1 LKAALSEADQKY
13 LSLKNE
19 QGSQVPEDEQYLEMA
34 NIVQEL
40 RQPMSSITGYTDFL
54 LGESVGILGALQRK
68 FLERIKISAER
79 MNRLVNELLRLTV
92 VEMDGSKPVNV
103 EGMDLYAVVEE
114 AISESIDG
122 LRQKDINLRVDVPE
136 QLPPLN
142 ADQDAIKQVLVNL
155 LENAREVTQQN
166 GEISLRASLQGGDH
180 QATYILVQISD
191 QGGGIPPEY
200 MSRVFSR
207 FGHADGKPIPGTGG
221 KSSHLSVVKM
231 LVENSGGRIWV
242 DCQAEVGSTFSILL
256 PVASEDYFNTEPGGL
271 QV

>member
-1 LKAALSEADQKY
+1 
-13 LSLKNE
+13 
-19 QGSQVPEDEQYLEMA
+19 M
-34 NIVQEL
+34 
-40 RQPMSSITGYTDFL
+40 
-54 LGESVGILGALQRK
+54 
-68 FLERIKISAER
+68 
-79 MNRLVNELLRLTV
+79 
-92 VEMDGSKPVNV
+92 
-103 EGMDLYAVVEE
+103 
-114 AISESIDG
+114 DG

-242 DCQAEVGSTFSILL
+242 DSQVEVGSTFSILL
-256 PVASEDYFNTEPGGL
+256 PVAPEEFLNTEPGGL
-271 QV
+271 QA